1 MTKRRSKRKAKARA
15 AMPSGIEIS
24 TSALKSFRRSGFRA
38 PDGPTPERLLKAG
51 GHARVENFSEVVEVS
66 KGDKFEP
73 VAVSMIRMRIE
84 DSPFER
90 MCARKQLA
98 PKDPA
103 LNLILARA
111 GIQYREARAKA
122 GLEGIKSVDFGRV
135 GHGGSGGLLTT
146 EAQCQAFQV
155 FNGALKSMSPICQK
169 VVGAIVLDDRT
180 AVDIGREISAYT
192 HPISATAIGMYVL
205 QIGLAAMARHFG
217 LLAAAAIGTVPAE
230 IAMSEG
236 HAAGCGL

>member
-1 MTKRRSKRKAKARA
+1 
-15 AMPSGIEIS
+15 
-24 TSALKSFRRSGFRA
+24 
-38 PDGPTPERLLKAG
+38 
-51 GHARVENFSEVVEVS
+51 
-66 KGDKFEP
+66 
-73 VAVSMIRMRIE
+73 
-84 DSPFER
+84 

>member
-24 TSALKSFRRSGFRA
+24 TSALKSFRRSGVRA

-66 KGDKFEP
+66 KGDNFEP